1 MKKLILAMT
10 LFCALLLPC
19 FSQKE
24 KEAYRYLKNKISEET
39 EMEESME
46 ELIKI
51 FEDHILRD
59 DKDHIVDIKLMRNI
73 YLFKE
78 CYIIVITE
86 KESISFYLGFIQNK
100 KVKFYKLFGASY
112 LNFRENEMFPYSNSI
127 LSFQIDR
134 FRYNQTSAFF
144 YDFNHDGNDE
154 MLSFFPSGRANLYT
168 ICSFDFVKK
177 N

>member
-1 MKKLILAMT
+1 
-10 LFCALLLPC
+10 
-19 FSQKE
+19 
-24 KEAYRYLKNKISEET
+24 
-39 EMEESME
+39 ME

-59 DKDHIVDIKLMRNI
+59 GKDDKDYISDLKILNNI
-73 YLFKE
+73 YLDIE

-100 KVKFYKLFGASY
+100 KVEFYKFFGSSY
-112 LNFRENEMFPYSNSI
+112 LNFKENEMFPYTKSI
-127 LSFQIDR
+127 LSFQIDQ

-177 N
+177 KLISFSKLMLCFH